1 MTSSTSGSRAGS
13 PPSTSSSWPP
23 SGRGGHVNLSPKGYA
38 DTFAVLDE
46 RTVAYLDLT
55 GSGAETAAHLRD
67 NRRITLMFCAFS
79 GPPRILR
86 LYGRGRIVLPG
97 DDRWEELAARF
108 PARRGARA
116 VVVVEIRRI
125 ADSCG
130 YAVLLYDYAGERG
143 STSGRRARTTPLWPP
158 TAPSTTTR
166 ASTASLP
173 YPRPPVTGRRAR
185 AGERV
190 TSMSTGAGMLP
201 GDRREEV
208 TGITVDA

>member
-1 MTSSTSGSRAGS
+1 VATA
-13 PPSTSSSWPP
+13 P
-23 SGRGGHVNLSPKGYA
+23 SGPGGHVNLSPKGYA

-67 NRRITLMFCAFS
+67 NGRITLMFCAFS

-86 LYGRGRIVLPG
+86 LYGRGRVVLPG

-116 VVVVEIRRI
+116 VVVVVVEIQRI

-130 YAVLLYDYAGERG
+130 YAVPLYDHAGQRDLLDQWAARKNDAALAAYRAQRNRRSIDDLPALPMAASDRQAG
-143 STSGRRARTTPLWPP
+143 SG
-158 TAPSTTTR
+158 
-166 ASTASLP
+166 
-173 YPRPPVTGRRAR
+173 
-185 AGERV
+185 
-190 TSMSTGAGMLP
+190 
-201 GDRREEV
+201 
-208 TGITVDA
+208 